1 MSAILELESI
11 RKEFSGGYVA
21 VEDLNLSVRE
31 GEFLTILGP
40 SGCGKSTTLRMIG
53 GFEYPT
59 LGSVLIDGHDVT
71 DRPSNRRPVS
81 MVFQDYALFPH
92 LTAEQNI
99 AFGLRLSKTS
109 RGEIRKRVAEA
120 LKTIHLSHKAN
131 LKPHELSI
139 GQRQRVALMRAL
151 VLRPRLVLLDEPM
164 SALDLKL
171 REAMQVEICQRHR
184 ELGVT
189 FIMVT
194 HDQSEALSMS
204 DRVMVMEDGKLVQLD
219 TPAQLYDNPATPY
232 VADFVG
238 SSNLIAAKVLSES
251 NGLVRLK
258 IGHSEI
264 SLPAASNRHK
274 AGDDVVVAI
283 RPERISVMGA
293 DDKDSSGKTVVTGE
307 FIESLYKGN
316 SAHVLFDIG
325 SDSPLTVSIPLTS
338 SLESSILPRSGQRT
352 MLSLGAASIKI
363 FSVHTQHAESDQ

>member
-1 MSAILELESI
+1 MSASLELRAI
-11 RKEFSGGYVA
+11 RKVFNDGYVA
-21 VEDLNLSVRE
+21 VENLNLSVRE

-59 LGSVLIDGHDVT
+59 AGRVLIDGNDVT
-71 DRPSNRRPVS
+71 GTPPNKRPVR

-99 AFGLRLSKTS
+99 AFGLRLANMSQS
-109 RGEIRKRVAEA
+109 EIRESVDAA
-120 LKTIHLSHKAN
+120 LKTVRLSHKAN

-151 VLRPRLVLLDEPM
+151 VLRPGLVLLDEPM

-171 REAMQVEICQRHR
+171 REAMQVEICQLHR
-184 ELGVT
+184 ELGVS

-204 DRVMVMEDGKLVQLD
+204 DRVMVMQDGKLVQLD
-219 TPAQLYDNPATPY
+219 TPARLYDNPATPY

-238 SSNLIAAKVLSES
+238 SSNLIAAKVLGES
-251 NGLVRLK
+251 DGLVRLK
-258 IGHSEI
+258 IGKDQVFV
-264 SLPAASNRHK
+264 PAEGEQHQL
-274 AGDDVVVAI
+274 GDDVVVAI
-283 RPERISVMGA
+283 RPERISVIDA
-293 DDKDSSGKTVVTGE
+293 DDTVTPGNTVIVGE
-307 FIESLYKGN
+307 FLELMYRGN

-325 SDSPLTVSIPLTS
+325 GDAPLSVSIPLS
-338 SLESSILPRSGQRT
+338 SSFDSSILPSSGQRAK
-352 MLSLGAASIKI
+352 LSLDTDSVTI
-363 FSVHTQHAESDQ
+363 FSERERTKD